1 MNPLIFNATP
11 LIYLAK
17 AGLIEHVGKL
27 PEKKYLPKSVYDE
40 VVTKGKERGLSDA
53 FRVDKLVEE
62 GVIEIKSPSDKKF
75 TKRLLRNQKIH
86 LADAEVMTLARE
98 LDEIALMDD
107 EESRAMANLEKI
119 SNHGTVYLMFRFLW
133 KGLITK
139 KEFVNSLNRMI
150 REGWRCSVEL
160 YGEIIKALNGF

>member
-1 MNPLIFNATP
+1 LNPLIFKATP

-98 LDEIALMDD
+98 LDGIALMDD

-133 KGLITK
+133 KGLSPK
-139 KEFVNSLNRMI
+139 RFLS
-150 REGWRCSVEL
+150 
-160 YGEIIKALNGF
+160 